1 MKGSVDLRVRL
12 IIKRLIDMLASLI
25 GLILLAL
32 PFALIALP
40 IKLDSKGPVFFR
52 QERVGLNGRVFK
64 TWKFRTMVEGAV
76 KQGLGYNVAKDDPR
90 ITRVGRFLRA
100 WGLDELPQLINVMR
114 GEMSIVGPRP
124 TLKYQVEQYNDF
136 QRQRLLVK
144 PGITGWALIHGRNLL
159 TWEERIKYD
168 VWYVHHWSLWLD
180 LWIMLKT
187 IWVVLI
193 KREGVYGPAGIN
205 DDFTGPA
212 SRMESIK
219 RDEG

>member
-1 MKGSVDLRVRL
+1 MWEF
-12 IIKRLIDMLASLI
+12 IKRLLDLGISVI
-25 GLILLAL
+25 GLLILAV
-32 PFALIALP
+32 PFALIALA
-40 IKLDSKGPVFFR
+40 IKLDSKGPAFFR
-52 QERVGLNGRVFK
+52 QERVGKDGWIFK
-64 TWKFRTMVEGAV
+64 PWKFRTMVVGAV
-76 KQGLGYNVAKDDPR
+76 DQGLGYNVAQDDPR
-90 ITRVGRFLRA
+90 ITGVGRFLRS
-100 WGLDELPQLINVMR
+100 WGLDELSQLINVLR

-136 QRQRLLVK
+136 QRRRLSVK

-168 VWYVHHWSLWLD
+168 VWYADHWSIPLD

-212 SRMESIK
+212 PRPGVESI
-219 RDEG
+219 RQNER